1 MRARTR
7 KKISRVTDR
16 ARRDLL
22 GGKQK
27 ADRLYLNAANARAQ
41 HDLCL
46 CGDEEIAYSN
56 QAEAD
61 ADRTREAVVCGACG
75 KQKLR
80 VQVIV
85 KNLNPANA
93 DCLTLAKTDLLK

>member
-1 MRARTR
+1 VKAKTR
-7 KKISRVTDR
+7 KRLNRTVGR

-41 HDLCL
+41 NDLCL

-61 ADRTREAVVCGACG
+61 ADRTREAAVCGACS

-80 VQVIV
+80 VQVIAE
-85 KNLNPANA
+85 NLNPANA